1 MPQFLCAAC
10 IDAADY
16 GIVQVSTWWRLLS
29 RLVQFMHPSWAH
41 PDNTLGCTACA
52 VSISA
57 RSKRPVVVHIG
68 ATMLCRVLFV
78 VQGSH
83 IYIYIYITVIR
94 PKKPFVQTLEPRAHL
109 RKLSEISAMLWLET
123 FSFVVYILC
132 CASTLLLCKP
142 WTKAHLREEKR
153 KRLAQLDAL
162 LPVQYIPSVYTPVY
176 SYLGCELLFL
186 G

>member
-1 MPQFLCAAC
+1 LNKSGSICRDKSVKRNHTGATTDMPQFLCAAC

-94 PKKPFVQTLEPRAHL
+94 PKKPFVQTLDPGRISENCQRLA
-109 RKLSEISAMLWLET
+109 RCFGSKLSPLSCTSSVVHQPCLCANPGQKRISE
-123 FSFVVYILC
+123 
-132 CASTLLLCKP
+132 
-142 WTKAHLREEKR
+142 RR
-153 KRLAQLDAL
+153 KGNDWH
-162 LPVQYIPSVYTPVY
+162 S
-176 SYLGCELLFL
+176 
-186 G
+186 